1 MKITRIPPEKV
12 IWRCL
17 DPQGL
22 VALVNSF
29 HINRPGGTYPINELQ
44 RDCGW
49 SLN

>member
-17 DPQGL
+17 DPQEL

-29 HINRPGGTYPINELQ
+29 HINRPGGIYPINKLQ

-49 SLN
+49 SLD